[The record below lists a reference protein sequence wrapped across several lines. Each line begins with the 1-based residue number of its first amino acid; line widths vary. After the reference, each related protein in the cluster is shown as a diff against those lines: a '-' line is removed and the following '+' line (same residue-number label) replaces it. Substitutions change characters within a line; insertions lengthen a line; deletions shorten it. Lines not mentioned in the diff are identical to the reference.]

1 MNVKLSI
8 RKTASKMRVNKNTVF
23 FLRHKVLDSIYELRK
38 TISLKGKVKANEKYE
53 SINLK
58 GMKTEKMP
66 RFSKPRSSKGG
77 SRRGI
82 SNHQVCIASAVDEN
96 DNCFLEIVGP
106 ITTDQVTK
114 TFSKKVQNVTCLIID
129 CKSFYEA

>member
-38 TISLKGKVKANEKYE
+38 TISLKGEVKANEKYE

-129 CKSFYEA
+129 CKSSYEA

>member
-1 MNVKLSI
+1 
-8 RKTASKMRVNKNTVF
+8 MRVNKNTVF

>member
-1 MNVKLSI
+1 MNDKLSI

-38 TISLKGKVKANEKYE
+38 TISLKGEVKANEKYE

-66 RFSKPRSSKGG
+66 RFSKSRYSKGG

-82 SNHQVCIASAVDEN
+82 SNHQVCIASAEDEN

-114 TFSKKVQNVTCLIID
+114 TFSKKVQNVTCLITD
-129 CKSFYEA
+129 CKSSYED

>member
-1 MNVKLSI
+1 MNDKLSI

-38 TISLKGKVKANEKYE
+38 TISLKGEVKANEKYE

-58 GMKTEKMP
+58 SMKTEKMP

-77 SRRGI
+77 SKRGI

-114 TFSKKVQNVTCLIID
+114 TFSNKVQNVTCLITD